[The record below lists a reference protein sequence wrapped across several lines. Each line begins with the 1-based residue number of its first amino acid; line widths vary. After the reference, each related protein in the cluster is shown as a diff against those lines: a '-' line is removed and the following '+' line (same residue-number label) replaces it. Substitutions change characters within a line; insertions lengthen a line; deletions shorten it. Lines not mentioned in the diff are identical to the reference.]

1 MNSTFQ
7 LFLSQQN
14 KSSIIADAFGHPHM
28 DNKMIIETKG
38 LSKRFGNFYALSNIN
53 LSIKKG
59 EIHGLV
65 GENGAGKSTLIKILT
80 GVYTKTDG
88 DIFVDGKKVE
98 INSPT
103 ESRNLGISVIH
114 QDRNLV
120 PAFNG
125 VENIYLGMDTPK
137 KYGIDV
143 DFRTMRKNIE
153 SVMTRYDIDI
163 PLEKMAKE
171 LSPSQ
176 KTMLEIVRAVMN
188 NCRLLIMD
196 EPTASLTDKETVRLF
211 SLIKRINAEGTAI
224 LYVSHRME
232 EIFQLTNRITVFK
245 NGQLVDTVETK
256 KTDMNGIIRLMTDNW
271 TSTVQTHG
279 EKKTFGPVVYEVNNI
294 MSENGVAKDVSFKA
308 HSGEIMGLFGLGG
321 SGRTET
327 LEAIYGYT
335 KMADGSITYN
345 GKPFEKPDP
354 SKCIKAGI
362 VLVHEDR
369 RGHSIVAS
377 RSVKDNI
384 VLSTID
390 SYVKNGLFQ
399 KKKELHDAEEKIK
412 ELDIQ
417 TRGPEQSLWELSGGN
432 QQKVVFAKALMS
444 RPKVFLCDE
453 PTQAVD
459 VRTREEIHDLL
470 RRCASEGSAVVYVT
484 SDLKEML
491 EIADTI
497 TIISNG
503 RTWETLE
510 NVGLTSEEVLRYCYK
525 ER

>member
-1 MNSTFQ
+1 M
-7 LFLSQQN
+7 
-14 KSSIIADAFGHPHM
+14 
-28 DNKMIIETKG
+28 
-38 LSKRFGNFYALSNIN
+38 
-53 LSIKKG
+53 
-59 EIHGLV
+59 
-65 GENGAGKSTLIKILT
+65 
-80 GVYTKTDG
+80 
-88 DIFVDGKKVE
+88 KV
-98 INSPT
+98 
-103 ESRNLGISVIH
+103 L
-114 QDRNLV
+114 Q
-120 PAFNG
+120 
-125 VENIYLGMDTPK
+125 
-137 KYGIDV
+137 
-143 DFRTMRKNIE
+143 
-153 SVMTRYDIDI
+153 
-163 PLEKMAKE
+163 
-171 LSPSQ
+171 
-176 KTMLEIVRAVMN
+176 
-188 NCRLLIMD
+188 
-196 EPTASLTDKETVRLF
+196 
-211 SLIKRINAEGTAI
+211 INAV
-224 LYVSHRME
+224 Y
-232 EIFQLTNRITVFK
+232 K
-245 NGQLVDTVETK
+245 NG
-256 KTDMNGIIRLMTDNW
+256 G
-271 TSTVQTHG
+271 STGRIVHDL
-279 EKKTFGPVVYEVNNI
+279 KNI

-335 KMADGSITYN
+335 KMAYGSITYN